1 MVALR
6 LRNSPLSPRL
16 FFGPYHRSSSGCI
29 RAQGAIWRSSARVTR
44 GERISMRSAFILI
57 ALLSSASAVQAA
69 PCVLG
74 NSLGYREFSL
84 PRNSVCLIK
93 RHGILGM
100 KLVSMKIT
108 IRPKLGQFGS
118 ASISELAY
126 RAGNVAGDDYFEYIS
141 TQSFNGGTPR
151 DYRTRNVVHVT
162 P

>member
-1 MVALR
+1 MIRFSFVLAIT
-6 LRNSPLSPRL
+6 L
-16 FFGPYHRSSSGCI
+16 F
-29 RAQGAIWRSSARVTR
+29 
-44 GERISMRSAFILI
+44 
-57 ALLSSASAVQAA
+57 SASAVQAA

-93 RHGILGM
+93 RFGVLGM

-108 IRPKLGQFGS
+108 VRPKLGQFGS

-141 TQSFNGGTPR
+141 TQSLNGGAPH

>member
-1 MVALR
+1 M
-6 LRNSPLSPRL
+6 
-16 FFGPYHRSSSGCI
+16 I
-29 RAQGAIWRSSARVTR
+29 RAFICVVVLFSAT
-44 GERISMRSAFILI
+44 A
-57 ALLSSASAVQAA
+57 AQAA

-74 NSLGYREFSL
+74 NSLGYREFSV
-84 PRNSVCLIK
+84 PRNGVCVIK
-93 RHGILGM
+93 RYGVLGM

-108 IRPKLGQFGS
+108 VRPKLGQFGS

-151 DYRTRNVVHVT
+151 DYPTRNVVHIT

>member
-1 MVALR
+1 
-6 LRNSPLSPRL
+6 
-16 FFGPYHRSSSGCI
+16 
-29 RAQGAIWRSSARVTR
+29 
-44 GERISMRSAFILI
+44 MRTAFIAI
-57 ALLSSASAVQAA
+57 AMLVSASAVQAA

-74 NSLGYREFSL
+74 NSLGNREFSL
-84 PRNSVCLIK
+84 PRNSVCVIK
-93 RHGILGM
+93 RYGILGM

-108 IRPKLGQFGS
+108 VRPKLGQFGS

-141 TQSFNGGTPR
+141 VQSLNGGPPR

>member
-1 MVALR
+1 MK
-6 LRNSPLSPRL
+6 
-16 FFGPYHRSSSGCI
+16 I
-29 RAQGAIWRSSARVTR
+29 
-44 GERISMRSAFILI
+44 AFIAI
-57 ALLSSASAVQAA
+57 AMLFSTTVVRAA

-100 KLVSMKIT
+100 KLISIKIA

-141 TQSFNGGTPR
+141 TQSFNGGPPR
-151 DYRTRNVVHVT
+151 EYRNRDVVHIT